1 MIDLVGFGGNLRE
14 NRFRVYIWGLSD
26 FGQIPPNLSYFLGCF
41 LKIKDTNLS
50 YFLGCFLKIK
60 DTNLS
65 YFLGCFL
72 KIKDTW
78 STSYFGLSSTGR
90 SVETQTE
97 HLKKKLFPSFL
108 CIKNEA
114 FLCKYFVQNT

>member
-1 MIDLVGFGGNLRE
+1 MIDWVVFGRNLKK
-14 NRFRVYIWGLSD
+14 NRFRVYIWGLSN
-26 FGQIPPNLSYFLGCF
+26 FGQIPP
-41 LKIKDTNLS
+41 
-50 YFLGCFLKIK
+50 
-60 DTNLS
+60 NLS

>member
-26 FGQIPPNLSYFLGCF
+26 FGQIPP
-41 LKIKDTNLS
+41 
-50 YFLGCFLKIK
+50 
-60 DTNLS
+60 NLS

>member
-1 MIDLVGFGGNLRE
+1 MIDLVGFGSNLKK
-14 NRFRVYIWGLSD
+14 NRFRVYIWGLSN

-41 LKIKDTNLS
+41 
-50 YFLGCFLKIK
+50 F
-60 DTNLS
+60 
-65 YFLGCFL
+65 

-97 HLKKKLFPSFL
+97 HLKKSFFHPFFAL
-108 CIKNEA
+108 KMKPFYVKILSKIHRNQGVK
-114 FLCKYFVQNT
+114 FLKSRQ

>member
-1 MIDLVGFGGNLRE
+1 MIDLVGFGSNLKK

-26 FGQIPPNLSYFLGCF
+26 FGQIPP
-41 LKIKDTNLS
+41 NLS

>member
-1 MIDLVGFGGNLRE
+1 MIDLVGFCGNLRE

-26 FGQIPPNLSYFLGCF
+26 FGQIPL
-41 LKIKDTNLS
+41 
-50 YFLGCFLKIK
+50 
-60 DTNLS
+60 NLS

-78 STSYFGLSSTGR
+78 STSYFGLSSTDQ

-97 HLKKKLFPSFL
+97 HLKKSFFHPFFAL
-108 CIKNEA
+108 KMMP
-114 FLCKYFVQNT
+114 FM

>member
-1 MIDLVGFGGNLRE
+1 MIDLVGFGSNLKK
-14 NRFRVYIWGLSD
+14 NRFRVYIWGLSN
-26 FGQIPPNLSYFLGCF
+26 FGQIPP
-41 LKIKDTNLS
+41 
-50 YFLGCFLKIK
+50 
-60 DTNLS
+60 NLS

-97 HLKKKLFPSFL
+97 HLKKNLFPSFL
-108 CIKNEA
+108 RIKNEA
-114 FLCKYFVQNT
+114 FLCKNFVQNT